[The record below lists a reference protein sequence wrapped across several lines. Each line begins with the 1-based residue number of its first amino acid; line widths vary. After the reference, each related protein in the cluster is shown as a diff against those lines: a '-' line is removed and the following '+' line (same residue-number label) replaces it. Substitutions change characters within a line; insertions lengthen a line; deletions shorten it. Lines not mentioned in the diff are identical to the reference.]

1 MYENVFAFNFFR
13 RLKSVSEQNHVFRE
27 RTLHQNDCFE
37 RRTMKKISAG
47 KKQVIP
53 VVSMKPYAALYVRVS
68 TDAQAEEG
76 YSIEEQ
82 QKRLIAQC
90 AVLGIT
96 DYKLYID
103 GGWSGS
109 TLERPEMQ
117 HLIQDVKDHKITH
130 VICYK
135 LDRVS
140 RSQRDMLYFIEDIL
154 LPNHVSFVSLS
165 ETIDTGTPMGR
176 LMIGI
181 LSAFAQL
188 ERENIRERTQ
198 MGMLARVESGLWPGG
213 DRIPI
218 GYDYDPEQGILV
230 PNERAETICSCFHLY
245 LRGFSPQSIAIMTG
259 LKYGAWVSQILAR
272 KTYIGI
278 IVFRDKEYKGKHLP
292 IIDEDTFYRVQKRL
306 EDRSVKRLSQSKSLL
321 TGLMR
326 CGHCGAALYYQS
338 WGKGKKKIACYS
350 RQTSK
355 VHLVKDPD
363 CPQGY
368 YDPEEIEQAVL
379 NDVFRFALEI
389 QSQDTVSSPSFNI
402 NDLSK
407 NLSAIDTK
415 IKNLYGLYANSP
427 DDLLLES
434 INDLK
439 KDRKKME
446 TKLLRLKDENS
457 RLSMHMEIKDT
468 VNNLENVWDRLSIDE
483 KRNILH
489 ILIESIKITDNQID
503 IHYRI

>member
-1 MYENVFAFNFFR
+1 MGKIKTAA
-13 RLKSVSEQNHVFRE
+13 K
-27 RTLHQNDCFE
+27 D
-37 RRTMKKISAG
+37 KKISSA
-47 KKQVIP
+47 P
-53 VVSMKPYAALYVRVS
+53 STKPFAALYVRVS

-76 YSIEEQ
+76 YSIDEQ

-90 AVLGIT
+90 AVLGIS
-96 DYKLYID
+96 DYQLYID

-109 TLERPEMQ
+109 TLDRPEMQ
-117 HLIQDVKDHKITH
+117 HLIQDVKEHKITH

-213 DRIPI
+213 DRIPV
-218 GYDYDPEQGILV
+218 GYDYDQEQGILI
-230 PNERAETICSCFHLY
+230 PNENAETIRSCFYLY
-245 LRGFSPQSIAIMTG
+245 LRGFSPQTIAVMTG
-259 LKYGAWVSQILAR
+259 LKYGTWVSQILAR

-278 IVFRDKEYKGKHLP
+278 IVFRDKEYKGKHTPL
-292 IIDEDTFYRVQKRL
+292 IDEDTFYRVQKRL
-306 EDRSVKRLSQSKSLL
+306 EERSVKRLSQSKSLL

-326 CGHCGAALYYQS
+326 CGHCGAALHYQS
-338 WGKGKKKIACYS
+338 WGKGKKKIVCYS
-350 RQTSK
+350 RQASK
-355 VHLVKDPD
+355 PHLIKDPH
-363 CPQGY
+363 CPQKY
-368 YDPEEIEQAVL
+368 YEPEEIEQTVL
-379 NDVFRFALEI
+379 DDVFRFSLEI
-389 QSQDTVSSPSFNI
+389 QSQNIDSSSDFNL
-402 NDLSK
+402 NDLDRH
-407 NLSAIDTK
+407 LAAIDTK
-415 IKNLYGLYANSP
+415 IKNLYGLYAKSP
-427 DDLLLES
+427 DDLLLEA

-439 KDRKKME
+439 KDRKQME
-446 TKLLRLKDENS
+446 SRLLRLQDENS
-457 RLSMHMEIKDT
+457 RLSIHQEIKKT
-468 VNNLENVWDRLSIDE
+468 VENLENIWERLTIDE
-483 KRNILH
+483 QRNILH
-489 ILIESIKITDNQID
+489 ILIESIEITDDNID

>member
-1 MYENVFAFNFFR
+1 MR
-13 RLKSVSEQNHVFRE
+13 RMKTATKDKKVS
-27 RTLHQNDCFE
+27 
-37 RRTMKKISAG
+37 SA
-47 KKQVIP
+47 
-53 VVSMKPYAALYVRVS
+53 SSARSFAALYVRVS

-76 YSIEEQ
+76 YSIDEQ

-96 DYKLYID
+96 DYQLYID

-117 HLIQDVKDHKITH
+117 HLIQDVKEHKITH

-218 GYDYDPEQGILV
+218 GYDYDQEQGILI
-230 PNERAETICSCFHLY
+230 PNEMADTIRSCFCLY
-245 LRGFSPQSIAIMTG
+245 LRGFSPQYIADMTG
-259 LKYGAWVSQILAR
+259 LKYGAWVSQILSR

-278 IVFRDKEYKGKHLP
+278 IVFRDKEYKGKHTPL
-292 IIDEDTFYRVQKRL
+292 IDEDTFYRVQKRL
-306 EDRSVKRLSQSKSLL
+306 EERSVKRLSPSKSLL

-326 CGHCGAALYYQS
+326 CGHCGAALHYQS
-338 WGKGKKKIACYS
+338 WGKGKKKIVCYS
-350 RQTSK
+350 RQISK
-355 VHLVKDPD
+355 PHLVKDPN

-368 YDPEEIEQAVL
+368 YDPEGIEQAVL
-379 NDVFRFALEI
+379 NDVFRFSLDI
-389 QSQDTVSSPSFNI
+389 QSQDVTSVSGFNV
-402 NDLSK
+402 NDMVK
-407 NLSAIDTK
+407 NLEAIDTK
-415 IKNLYGLYANSP
+415 IKNLYGLYAKSP
-427 DDLLLES
+427 DDLLLEA

-439 KDRKKME
+439 KDRRRME
-446 TKLLRLKDENS
+446 AKLLHLQDEDS
-457 RLSMHMEIKDT
+457 RTAIHTEIKRT
-468 VNNLENVWDRLSIDE
+468 VENLENIWDSLSIDDQ
-483 KRNILH
+483 RNILH
-489 ILIESIKITDNQID
+489 ILIESIEITDDNID